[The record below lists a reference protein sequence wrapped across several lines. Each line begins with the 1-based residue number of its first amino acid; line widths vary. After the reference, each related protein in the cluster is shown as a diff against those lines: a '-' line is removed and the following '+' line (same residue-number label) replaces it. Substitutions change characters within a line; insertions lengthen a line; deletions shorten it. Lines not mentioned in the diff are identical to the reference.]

1 MITQMYKIL
10 LGLFDLSNIGYMQDV
25 ILCGGVCIGLLL
37 DALMCFVIFSILVKI
52 FTKRTIVY
60 WFNKMI

>member
-25 ILCGGVCIGLLL
+25 ILCGGVCISLLL

>member
-1 MITQMYKIL
+1 MIIVLYKIL
-10 LGLFDLSNIGYMQDV
+10 LSQLNLSNIGYMQDI
-25 ILCGGVCIGLLL
+25 ILCGGVCISLLL
-37 DALMCFVIFSILVKI
+37 DTLMCFVIFSILVKI